1 MNRKYKGAGCGCG
14 ASRSLGFPQT
24 GGQENGM
31 TGFSSN
37 GGIFSEKKTESKTT
51 SRKRSRG
58 TSGNSGNSG
67 NSGMGN
73 SGTSSM
79 GTSVKKA
86 SRRRRPKIQNN
97 SIMGTSVN
105 MVPQRKRQGATNM
118 NQQPMTGGQTVL
130 NSARKLFNIPPTETP
145 LTAATGPNT
154 SYPVATNVV
163 SNPPPPPTLPTPNV
177 ATSLP
182 STPVANSSVANS
194 SVANS
199 SVPNSSVPNSSLASV
214 ANTNTVKAA
223 TGFFNSLA
231 KLNPFG
237 SNQGSNVQQEI
248 SGGRRTKRNKTK
260 KSKKSKKSKSRR

>member
-37 GGIFSEKKTESKTT
+37 GGIFK
-51 SRKRSRG
+51 
-58 TSGNSGNSG
+58 NN
-67 NSGMGN
+67 
-73 SGTSSM
+73 SSM
-79 GTSVKKA
+79 GTSG
-86 SRRRRPKIQNN
+86 N
-97 SIMGTSVN
+97 SVN
-105 MVPQRKRQGATNM
+105 MVPQRKRQRATKMKEANQPM

-182 STPVANSSVANS
+182 STPVANSSVP
-194 SVANS
+194 NS